1 MHASIGLVVKVLWD
15 PELKLD
21 GDGGFSVRQKGQHY
35 IFKPISVQALW
46 KIIQTLHM
54 IVERLTPQR
63 YTYTERQYRNYPG
76 SNNDK
81 NNEEIEDWVEEYEKR
96 ILSSQSCLNEW
107 HEMPDL
113 LVKRPRSSEFPD
125 SGELQTTHQKGM
137 NALTKPI
144 GVF

>member
-1 MHASIGLVVKVLWD
+1 
-15 PELKLD
+15 
-21 GDGGFSVRQKGQHY
+21 
-35 IFKPISVQALW
+35 
-46 KIIQTLHM
+46 M

-63 YTYTERQYRNYPG
+63 YTYTERQYRNYTG

-137 NALTKPI
+137 ILN
-144 GVF
+144 